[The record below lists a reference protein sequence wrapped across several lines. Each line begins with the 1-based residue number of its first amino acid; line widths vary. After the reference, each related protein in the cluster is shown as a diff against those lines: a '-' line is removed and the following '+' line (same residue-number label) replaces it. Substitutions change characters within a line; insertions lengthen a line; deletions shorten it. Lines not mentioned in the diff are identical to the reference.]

1 MTLLSLN
8 LTPSSSSRL
17 LWYTARAPAVIMGGW
32 AVAEQV
38 GDSEHEERDG
48 EEHDGP
54 NYDE

>member
-8 LTPSSSSRL
+8 LTKRSNELTS
-17 LWYTARAPAVIMGGW
+17 RAPAVIMGGW